1 MRERFMEKILQ
12 ELLEGKKNFVF
23 IGEAG
28 SGKSEV
34 AMNIAVALKAAS
46 SKSVHFFDMDQ
57 TKPLF
62 RSRDARAAIENA
74 GVIFHYE
81 EQFFDAPTLVGGVR
95 EQLADKNSLVI
106 MDVGGNHQGA
116 RLIGGYE
123 PFLNREETA
132 VFFVINPY
140 RPWSKDVMSIDGTL
154 SSILKVSHIEKVGI
168 ISNPN
173 VGPATT
179 VEEVTEGHQKV
190 KNMIEEYIPI
200 DCMCVMEEL
209 YPQLSQWA
217 ERQTN
222 LPLLPIKLYL
232 TSPWNA

>member
-1 MRERFMEKILQ
+1 MEKALE
-12 ELLEGKKNFVF
+12 ELLAGKKNFVF

-28 SGKSEV
+28 SGKSEI
-34 AMNIAVALKAAS
+34 AMNMAVAIKDASTKA
-46 SKSVHFFDMDQ
+46 VHFFDMDQ

-62 RSRDARAAIENA
+62 RSRDARNAIENA

-95 EQLADKNSLVI
+95 EQLADQNSIVI

-116 RLIGGYE
+116 RLIGGYA

-140 RPWSKDVMSIDGTL
+140 RPWSKDVISIDGTL
-154 SSILKVSHIEKVGI
+154 SSILKVSHIQKTGM

-173 VGPATT
+173 VGPQTT
-179 VEEVTEGHQKV
+179 VEEVLEGHQKV
-190 KNMIEEYIPI
+190 KEMIEEYIPI
-200 DCMCVMEEL
+200 DCMCVMEDL
-209 YPQLSQWA
+209 YPQMKQSTEYQKVA
-217 ERQTN
+217 D

-232 TSPWNA
+232 TSPWTVN